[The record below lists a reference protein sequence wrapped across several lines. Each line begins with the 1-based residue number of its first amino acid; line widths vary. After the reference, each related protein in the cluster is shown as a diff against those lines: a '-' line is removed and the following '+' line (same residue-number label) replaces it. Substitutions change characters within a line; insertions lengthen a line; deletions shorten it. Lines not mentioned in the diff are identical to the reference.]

1 MYVTNLQTELSKIK
15 KKSSNNSLLYDFNLS
30 SFSDFNY
37 EKLESNKIYHIS
49 DIKKTCIDYRLRFLN
64 FKYFKGDIPVDAKT
78 KVKNF
83 KNDHRQNILDLKIMA
98 PSKLFKLKNADDPL
112 LFTSLGNDYFYLID
126 KWGNDLSYFR
136 KISMWPFKSLT
147 NILIFVSIISIFLT
161 MLIPKGI
168 FVYDSSPKS
177 EFFITYLFMLK
188 SVIAIVIFFGFSLG
202 KNFNTAIWNRKYF
215 N

>member
-1 MYVTNLQTELSKIK
+1 MYVTNLQTELIKIK
-15 KKSSNNSLLYDFNLS
+15 KKSSNNSLVYDFNLS

-78 KVKNF
+78 KVKIF

>member
-1 MYVTNLQTELSKIK
+1 MYATNLQTELFKIK
-15 KKSSNNSLLYDFNLS
+15 KKSSNNSLLYDFNSS

-64 FKYFKGDIPVDAKT
+64 FKYFKGDIPDHTKT

>member
-1 MYVTNLQTELSKIK
+1 MALSTKIK
-15 KKSSNNSLLYDFNLS
+15 IRNSL
-30 SFSDFNY
+30 
-37 EKLESNKIYHIS
+37 KI
-49 DIKKTCIDYRLRFLN
+49 DVFKK
-64 FKYFKGDIPVDAKT
+64 
-78 KVKNF
+78 
-83 KNDHRQNILDLKIMA
+83 DHRINNLDLKVMA

-112 LFTSLGNDYFYLID
+112 LFASLGNDYFYLID

-147 NILIFVSIISIFLT
+147 NILIFLVFLSILATLI
-161 MLIPKGI
+161 IPKGI
-168 FVYDSSPKS
+168 FVYDKEPLT
-177 EFFITYLFMLK
+177 EFFITYLFVLK

>member
-1 MYVTNLQTELSKIK
+1 MYATNLQTELFKIK

-37 EKLESNKIYHIS
+37 EKLESNKIFHIS

-64 FKYFKGDIPVDAKT
+64 FKYFKGDIPGHAKT
-78 KVKNF
+78 KVKSF

>member
-1 MYVTNLQTELSKIK
+1 MYVTNLQTELFKIK

-64 FKYFKGDIPVDAKT
+64 FKYFKGDIPGHAKT

>member
-1 MYVTNLQTELSKIK
+1 MK
-15 KKSSNNSLLYDFNLS
+15 LL
-30 SFSDFNY
+30 
-37 EKLESNKIYHIS
+37 EK
-49 DIKKTCIDYRLRFLN
+49 
-64 FKYFKGDIPVDAKT
+64 
-78 KVKNF
+78 
-83 KNDHRQNILDLKIMA
+83 ILDLKIMA

-112 LFTSLGNDYFYLID
+112 LFASLGNDYFYLID

-147 NILIFVSIISIFLT
+147 NILIFLVFLSILATLI
-161 MLIPKGI
+161 IPKGI
-168 FVYDSSPKS
+168 FVYDKEPLT
-177 EFFITYLFMLK
+177 EFFITYLFVLK

>member
-1 MYVTNLQTELSKIK
+1 MYSTNLETELKRIK
-15 KKSSNNSLLYDFNLS
+15 LKSSYKSDIYKNKYVDDFDFNL
-30 SFSDFNY
+30 N
-37 EKLESNKIYHIS
+37 KLDRKNIFHLS
-49 DIKKTCIDYRLRFLN
+49 DIRKTCIDYRLRFLN
-64 FKYFKGDIPVDAKT
+64 SKFFKGDFPDST
-78 KVKNF
+78 VKKIDVF
-83 KNDHRQNILDLKIMA
+83 KKDHRINSLDLKVMA

-112 LFTSLGNDYFYLID
+112 LFASLGNDYFYLID

-147 NILIFVSIISIFLT
+147 NILIFLVFLSILATLI
-161 MLIPKGI
+161 IPKGI
-168 FVYDSSPKS
+168 FVYDKEPLT
-177 EFFITYLFMLK
+177 EFFITYLFVLK

>member
-1 MYVTNLQTELSKIK
+1 MFTTNLQTELFKIK

-37 EKLESNKIYHIS
+37 EKLKSNKIYHIS

-64 FKYFKGDIPVDAKT
+64 FKYFKGDIPGHAKT

-147 NILIFVSIISIFLT
+147 NILIFVSIISVFLT

>member
-1 MYVTNLQTELSKIK
+1 MYVTNLQTELFKIK

-64 FKYFKGDIPVDAKT
+64 FKYFKGDIPVDAKI

-83 KNDHRQNILDLKIMA
+83 KNDHKQNILDLKIMA

>member
-1 MYVTNLQTELSKIK
+1 MYSTNIETELKKIK
-15 KKSSNNSLLYDFNLS
+15 LKSSDQSDIYNSKFIDDFDFNL
-30 SFSDFNY
+30 N
-37 EKLESNKIYHIS
+37 KLDSKNIFHLS
-49 DIKKTCIDYRLRFLN
+49 DIRKTCIDYRLRFLN
-64 FKYFKGDIPVDAKT
+64 SKFFKGDFPDLT
-78 KVKNF
+78 VKKIDVF
-83 KNDHRQNILDLKIMA
+83 KKDHRINNLDLKVMA

-112 LFTSLGNDYFYLID
+112 LFASLGNDYFYLID

-147 NILIFVSIISIFLT
+147 NILIFLVLLSILATLI
-161 MLIPKGI
+161 IPKGI
-168 FVYDSSPKS
+168 FVYDKEPLT
-177 EFFITYLFMLK
+177 EFFITYLFVLK